1 MHLLCFSPRCVLHA
15 FVPAD
20 LFGREAAAGARLLSA
35 FLARIFSP
43 LATTLFRH
51 PCLLPTS
58 LLAYFSSVYSCN
70 CVYVCVSLYLHNC
83 LCTAVHPTSRSC
95 FSSAPH
101 LPQHALVY
109 FVSLPSSHLPAA
121 GLVDVS
127 FLMLLLLLLLLVDVS
142 FLMLTSSLT
151 THYLCGKCGCFNSQ
165 GEFSNLSFSFGQPHL
180 ISVLCNFEECAEA
193 PGILVFFGI

>member
-1 MHLLCFSPRCVLHA
+1 MLHA

-58 LLAYFSSVYSCN
+58 LLAYFSSVYSCS
-70 CVYVCVSLYLHNC
+70 VCESLHLHNC

-121 GLVDVS
+121 GLV
-127 FLMLLLLLLLLVDVS
+127 VDVS

-151 THYLCGKCGCFNSQ
+151 THYLCGKCASSRI
-165 GEFSNLSFSFGQPHL
+165 FSLSFLANTTYLYCATLRNVPRLLEFWCFWHL
-180 ISVLCNFEECAEA
+180 SILSVPTSAALSL
-193 PGILVFFGI
+193 LVT

>member
-20 LFGREAAAGARLLSA
+20 LFGREAAGARLLSA

-127 FLMLLLLLLLLVDVS
+127 FLML
-142 FLMLTSSLT
+142 TSSLT

>member
-1 MHLLCFSPRCVLHA
+1 MLHA

-58 LLAYFSSVYSCN
+58 LLAYFSSVYSCS
-70 CVYVCVSLYLHNC
+70 VCESLHLHNC

-121 GLVDVS
+121 GLV
-127 FLMLLLLLLLLVDVS
+127 VDVS

-151 THYLCGKCGCFNSQ
+151 THYLCGKCVSRRIFKPFFLFWPTS
-165 GEFSNLSFSFGQPHL
+165 L
-180 ISVLCNFEECAEA
+180 ICIVQL
-193 PGILVFFGI
+193 

>member
-20 LFGREAAAGARLLSA
+20 LFGREAAGARLLS
-35 FLARIFSP
+35 LARIFSP

-127 FLMLLLLLLLLVDVS
+127 FLMLGELGLLS
-142 FLMLTSSLT
+142 
-151 THYLCGKCGCFNSQ
+151 YA
-165 GEFSNLSFSFGQPHL
+165 HL
-180 ISVLCNFEECAEA
+180 ITYNALSLWKMWLF
-193 PGILVFFGI
+193 